1 MKRGPIEYILLI
13 IKGIAMGAA
22 DVIPGVSGGTIAFI
36 TGIYE
41 ELIDSIKSVGSK
53 SFLLLF
59 KKNGIVQF
67 LEAINAKFL
76 FSVILGIAISFI
88 SLAKLMQYLLAYYPI
103 FVWSFFFGL
112 IIASVWF
119 VAKTIDKWN
128 IPVYVN
134 FVLGIV
140 IGFIITAIS
149 PTETPNELWFIF
161 LAGSI
166 AICAMIL
173 PGISGSFILLLL
185 GKYSFMMAALASFDL
200 PIIVVFLV
208 GAVIGILLFSNVLS
222 WLLHKFHGITVAL
235 LAGFMLGSLN
245 KVWPWKVAIQTFIDK
260 SGAVKPLIEK
270 NVLPETY
277 KYTNGLEPYTLWAI
291 LFAALGVVIILLL
304 ERITIKKDDTDEVFR
319 QKLGF

>member
-1 MKRGPIEYILLI
+1 
-13 IKGIAMGAA
+13 MGAA

>member
-1 MKRGPIEYILLI
+1 
-13 IKGIAMGAA
+13 MGAA

-200 PIIVVFLV
+200 PIIAVFLV